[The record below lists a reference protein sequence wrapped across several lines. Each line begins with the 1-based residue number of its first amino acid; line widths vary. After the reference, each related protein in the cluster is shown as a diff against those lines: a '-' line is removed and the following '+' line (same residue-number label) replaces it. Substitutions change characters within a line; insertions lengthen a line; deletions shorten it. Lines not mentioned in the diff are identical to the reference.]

1 MIITMCFFTSIFLNF
16 LSNLD
21 LDGIWINFGGLNF
34 AYDAYEET
42 EMCIPMSLD
51 ILKKVLQN
59 RQFAILKDELIPTTY
74 GPQSMRN
81 TQINS
86 SFFTCQKK

>member
-1 MIITMCFFTSIFLNF
+1 M
-16 LSNLD
+16 D

-51 ILKKVLQN
+51 VLKKVLQN
-59 RQFAILKDELIPTTY
+59 RQFVILKDELVQTTY
-74 GPQSMRN
+74 GPQSMRK
-81 TQINS
+81 TQMNCA
-86 SFFTCQKK
+86 FFTCQKKQSL